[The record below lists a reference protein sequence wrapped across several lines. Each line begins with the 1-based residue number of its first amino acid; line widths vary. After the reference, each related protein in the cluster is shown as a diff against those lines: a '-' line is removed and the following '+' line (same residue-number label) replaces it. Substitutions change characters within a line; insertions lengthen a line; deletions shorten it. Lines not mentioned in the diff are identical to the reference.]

1 MTALLAA
8 TRLDLGS
15 DDITDLGATNPPDDA
30 ERVRLQALI
39 NRGADASG
47 DGIADALDRLCR
59 CAAEELGLA
68 GAAVTLVPT
77 TGAHAVSAASD
88 PATRQHEEEQF
99 GVGEGPTQ
107 DVYTSHRPVLV
118 SDLERTGVGRWPG
131 YAPQPPRPACER
143 CSRCRSRSVPPRSAY

>member
-1 MTALLAA
+1 MTVLLAA
-8 TRLDLGS
+8 ARTNLGS
-15 DDITDLGATNPPDDA
+15 DDITDLDAAHPPDDA

-39 NRGADASG
+39 NRDADGSD
-47 DGIADALDRLCR
+47 DGIADALERLCR

-107 DVYTSHRPVLV
+107 DVYSIRRPVLV
-118 SDLERTGVGRWPG
+118 SDLERTGIGRCPG
-131 YAPQPPRPACER
+131 YAPAAFAAGVRAVFVLPP
-143 CSRCRSRSVPPRSAY
+143 